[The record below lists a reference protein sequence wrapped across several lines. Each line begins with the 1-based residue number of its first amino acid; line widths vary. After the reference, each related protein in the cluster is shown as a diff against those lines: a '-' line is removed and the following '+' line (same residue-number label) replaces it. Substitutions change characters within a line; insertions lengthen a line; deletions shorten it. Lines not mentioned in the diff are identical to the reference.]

1 MKKLNLLEGDI
12 KSIYFKYLFP
22 TAIGSLAIS
31 IYVLLDTIFI
41 GQGVGADGLAALN
54 INTPIFS
61 AGFGMGLLIGVGG
74 STLMSMEKGK
84 GNEKKAR
91 EIFTLSMILA
101 VVVAII
107 FTVFGVIYE
116 RQLAYLLGATNE
128 NINLVMQYTH
138 WLIRGSG
145 LFVIAMTLQCFLRCD
160 KAPRLVMIS
169 VAVASV
175 TNVVLDYIFIFQMNT
190 GIAGGAIATITAQVF
205 AILVCLTHFLGL
217 GNTLKLSFR
226 KFNIKDIL
234 SIANIGFPSFCIE
247 LSIGVVVLLFNLRL
261 QELGGIIY
269 VSVYGIIANIAIV
282 VIAIFNGVGQTIQPI
297 VSVNIGAGKYKRI
310 KEIKRISIITAII
323 IGIVLFILSQLIPTV
338 LISLFT
344 TPTKE
349 IETIGTL
356 GLRIYSISFIIAGI
370 NIVNGAYFQ
379 ALGLAKEALII
390 GLGRGLIFVV
400 ISLYPLTYFFGING
414 VWLTIPVTE
423 FLMLITTYIFLSKKE
438 KLKFGSL

>member
-1 MKKLNLLEGDI
+1 MKRLNLLEGNI
-12 KSIYFKYLFP
+12 KTIYFKYLFP

-61 AGFGMGLLIGVGG
+61 AGFGLGLLIGVGG

-84 GNEKKAR
+84 GNEKRAK
-91 EIFTLSMILA
+91 EIFTLSMIMA
-101 VVVAII
+101 IVVAVI

-116 RQLAYLLGATNE
+116 KQLAYLLGATNE
-128 NINLVMQYTH
+128 NIGLVMQYTH
-138 WLIRGSG
+138 WLIRGCG

-160 KAPRLVMIS
+160 KAPRLVMTS
-169 VAVASV
+169 VAVASI
-175 TNVVLDYIFIFQMNT
+175 TNVVLDYIFIFQMNS
-190 GIAGGAIATITAQVF
+190 GIAGGAIATVIAQVF
-205 AILVCLTHFLGL
+205 AILVCLTHFLGSS
-217 GNTLKLSFR
+217 NTLKLSFK
-226 KFNIKDIL
+226 KFNIKDIF
-234 SIANIGFPSFCIE
+234 SIVNIGFPSFCIE

-261 QELGGIIY
+261 QELGGTIY

-282 VIAIFNGVGQTIQPI
+282 VIALLNGVGQTLQPI
-297 VSVNIGAGKYKRI
+297 VSVNIGAGKYGRI
-310 KEIKRISIITAII
+310 REIRKISIITAII
-323 IGIVLFILSQLIPTV
+323 IGIVLFLLSQLIPNI
-338 LISLFT
+338 LISMFT

-379 ALGLAKEALII
+379 A
-390 GLGRGLIFVV
+390 
-400 ISLYPLTYFFGING
+400 
-414 VWLTIPVTE
+414 
-423 FLMLITTYIFLSKKE
+423 
-438 KLKFGSL
+438 

>member
-1 MKKLNLLEGDI
+1 MEKLNLLEENI
-12 KSIYFKYLFP
+12 KVIYFKYLFP

-41 GQGVGADGLAALN
+41 GQGVGANGLAALN

-61 AGFGMGLLIGVGG
+61 AGFGIGLLIGIGG

-84 GNEKKAR
+84 GNEKKANK
-91 EIFTLSMILA
+91 IFTLSIIIAIL
-101 VVVAII
+101 VAII
-107 FTVFGVIYE
+107 FTAFGVIYE
-116 RQLAYLLGATNE
+116 RQIAYLLGATNE
-128 NINLVMQYTH
+128 NINLVMQYTY

-145 LFVIAMTLQCFLRCD
+145 LFIIAMTLQCFLRCD

-169 VAVASV
+169 VAVASI
-175 TNVVLDYIFIFQMNT
+175 TNVVLDYVFIFKMNT

-205 AILVCLTHFLGL
+205 AILVCLIHFLNSR
-217 GNTLKLSFR
+217 NTLKLSFG
-226 KFNIKDIL
+226 KFKIKDIL
-234 SIANIGFPSFCIE
+234 NIVNIGFPSFCIE
-247 LSIGVVVLLFNLRL
+247 LSIGVVVLLFNLKL
-261 QELGGIIY
+261 QELGGTIY

-282 VIAIFNGVGQTIQPI
+282 VIAILNGVGQTIQPI
-297 VSVNIGAGKYKRI
+297 VSVNIGAGKYERI
-310 KEIKRISIITAII
+310 REIRKISILTAII
-323 IGIVLFILSQLIPTV
+323 IGIILFLLSQSIPNI
-338 LISLFT
+338 LISMFT

-356 GLRIYSISFIIAGI
+356 GLRLYSISFIIAGI

-400 ISLYPLTYFFGING
+400 ISLYPLVYFFGING

-423 FLMLITTYIFLSKKE
+423 FLMLITTYVFLVRKE
-438 KLKFGSL
+438 KLKFRKV